1 MAHPPARGHVLCGT
15 RPLVHVGF
23 MRSWLAGGFNEK
35 VIKHIMQLVNRPR
48 LVAGRLKIYVTG
60 LLQFTVSDCVVG
72 TLWFFSANATF
83 PCAGQLA
90 AI

>member
-35 VIKHIMQLVNRPR
+35 VIKHIMQLANRPR

-60 LLQFTVSDCVVG
+60 LLHFTVSDCG
-72 TLWFFSANATF
+72 FFAANVMF
-83 PCAGQLA
+83 PYAGQLA